1 MTRLDKRGVLYRLCC
16 NCRMPGALR
25 MDSVDAMLLMRMVER
40 LLGLLSG
47 ALCVVLGYRLFINLP
62 EKTDSSGKVV
72 LPGGVSIWLSR
83 VGPGIFFA
91 LFGAAIVAYSFAS
104 TVRVTNEQ
112 SAASSQP
119 SSDPPGT
126 ALAMRRQEIAAMS
139 ARAAKADT
147 KEQMLIDLR
156 VSMTDLNTAI
166 DRLGRDVAPPE
177 RDRLVAGLQNAKML
191 LLRTAWIPTW
201 GDPARFQTW
210 INSGALLPAPAG
222 MDEPAGLYLA
232 GQTR

>member
-1 MTRLDKRGVLYRLCC
+1 
-16 NCRMPGALR
+16 

-112 SAASSQP
+112 SAASSQA
-119 SSDPPGT
+119 SSDTPGA

-139 ARAAKADT
+139 ARAAKSDAT
-147 KEQMLIDLR
+147 EQMLNDLR
-156 VSMTDLNTAI
+156 GSMTDLNAAI
-166 DRLGRDVAPPE
+166 DRLGRNVAPPE
-177 RDRLVAGLQNAKML
+177 RDRLVAGLQNAKVL
-191 LLRTAWIPTW
+191 LLRSAWMPAW
-201 GDPARFQTW
+201 GDPARFQSW
-210 INSGALLPAPAG
+210 INSGAILPAPAG

>member
-1 MTRLDKRGVLYRLCC
+1 
-16 NCRMPGALR
+16 

-112 SAASSQP
+112 SMMPSQASP
-119 SSDPPGT
+119 DAPAT
-126 ALAMRRQEIAAMS
+126 AVALRRQEIAAMS

-147 KEQMLIDLR
+147 KEQMLIELR
-156 VSMTDLNTAI
+156 GSMTDLNAAI
-166 DRLGRDVAPPE
+166 DRLGRDVAPPWAHP
-177 RDRLVAGLQNAKML
+177 RDRPDRRAGFRA
-191 LLRTAWIPTW
+191 RATGTCRPAARRAHAPVVV
-201 GDPARFQTW
+201 DPCR
-210 INSGALLPAPAG
+210 G
-222 MDEPAGLYLA
+222 
-232 GQTR
+232 RRR

>member
-1 MTRLDKRGVLYRLCC
+1 
-16 NCRMPGALR
+16 

-62 EKTDSSGKVV
+62 EKTDSAGKVM

-112 SAASSQP
+112 AAPRVST
-119 SSDPPGT
+119 DVPGE
-126 ALAMRRQEIAAMS
+126 ALAMRRQEIAAM
-139 ARAAKADT
+139 AGRAARSDT
-147 KEQMLIDLR
+147 SEQTIIELR
-156 VSMTDLNTAI
+156 GAMADLNAAI
-166 DRLGRDVAPPE
+166 DRLGRDAAPPE
-177 RDRLVAGLQNAKML
+177 RDRLIAGLQNAKVL
-191 LLRTAWIPTW
+191 LLRGAWVAAW
-201 GDPARFQTW
+201 GDPARFQSW
-210 INSGALLPAPAG
+210 INSGAQLPAPAG
-222 MDEPAGLYLA
+222 MDVPAGLYLA
-232 GQTR
+232 GQPR

>member
-1 MTRLDKRGVLYRLCC
+1 MESLD
-16 NCRMPGALR
+16 AL
-25 MDSVDAMLLMRMVER
+25 LLMRMVER
-40 LLGLLSG
+40 LLGLLAG

-72 LPGGVSIWLSR
+72 LPGGVSIWMSR

-104 TVRVTNEQ
+104 TVKVTNEQ
-112 SAASSQP
+112 AAPRAST
-119 SSDPPGT
+119 DAPGE

-139 ARAAKADT
+139 ARAAKSDT
-147 KEQMLIDLR
+147 TEQTLIALR
-156 VSMTDLNTAI
+156 ITLADLNATI

-177 RDRLVAGLQNAKML
+177 RDRLIAGLQNAKVL
-191 LLRTAWIPTW
+191 LLRNAWIPAW
-201 GDPARFQTW
+201 GDPTRFQSW
-210 INSGALLPAPAG
+210 INSGAILPAPSG

>member
-1 MTRLDKRGVLYRLCC
+1 
-16 NCRMPGALR
+16 

-62 EKTDSSGKVV
+62 EKTDSAGKVV

-112 SAASSQP
+112 SVAPSQASSE
-119 SSDPPGT
+119 

-139 ARAAKADT
+139 PRAAQAAAGEKA
-147 KEQMLIDLR
+147 LIELR
-156 VSMTDLNTAI
+156 GALADLNATI
-166 DRLGRDVAPPE
+166 DKLTRDAAPPE
-177 RDRLVAGLQNAKML
+177 RDRLIAGLQNAKML
-191 LLRTAWIPTW
+191 LLRGAWQPTW
-201 GDPARFQTW
+201 GDAARFQSW
-210 INSGALLPAPAG
+210 INSGAVLPAPAG

>member
-1 MTRLDKRGVLYRLCC
+1 
-16 NCRMPGALR
+16 

-112 SAASSQP
+112 SAASSQA

-139 ARAAKADT
+139 ARAAKSDST
-147 KEQMLIDLR
+147 EQMLIELR
-156 VSMTDLNTAI
+156 GSMTDLNAAI

-177 RDRLVAGLQNAKML
+177 RDRLVAGLQKTKVL
-191 LLRTAWIPTW
+191 LLRSAWIPTW
-201 GDPARFQTW
+201 GDPARFQSW
-210 INSGALLPAPAG
+210 INSGAILPAPAG

>member
-1 MTRLDKRGVLYRLCC
+1 
-16 NCRMPGALR
+16 

-62 EKTDSSGKVV
+62 EKTDSAGKVV

-112 SAASSQP
+112 NVPRASS
-119 SSDPPGT
+119 DTPGD
-126 ALAMRRQEIAAMS
+126 ALAMRRQEIAAM
-139 ARAAKADT
+139 AGRAARSDT
-147 KEQMLIDLR
+147 SEQTIIELR
-156 VSMTDLNTAI
+156 GAMADLNAAI
-166 DRLGRDVAPPE
+166 DRLGRDAAPPE
-177 RDRLVAGLQNAKML
+177 RDRLIAGLQNAKVL
-191 LLRTAWIPTW
+191 LLRGAWVAAW
-201 GDPARFQTW
+201 GDPARFQSW
-210 INSGALLPAPAG
+210 INSGAQLPAPAG
-222 MDEPAGLYLA
+222 MDVPASLYLA
-232 GQTR
+232 GQPR

>member
-1 MTRLDKRGVLYRLCC
+1 
-16 NCRMPGALR
+16 
-25 MDSVDAMLLMRMVER
+25 MDSVDVMLLMRMVER

-47 ALCVVLGYRLFINLP
+47 ALCVVLGYRLFLNLP

-72 LPGGVSIWLSR
+72 LPGGVSIWFSR

-112 SAASSQP
+112 TAPRASTEA
-119 SSDPPGT
+119 PGE

-139 ARAAKADT
+139 PRAAKSEAA
-147 KEQMLIDLR
+147 EQTLIALR
-156 VSMTDLNTAI
+156 GSMADLNATI
-166 DRLGRDVAPPE
+166 DRLGRDVAPPD
-177 RDRLVAGLQNAKML
+177 RDRLIAGLQNAKVL
-191 LLRTAWIPTW
+191 LLRSAWLPAW
-201 GDPARFQTW
+201 GDPGRFQSW
-210 INSGALLPAPAG
+210 INSGAILPAPAG

>member
-1 MTRLDKRGVLYRLCC
+1 
-16 NCRMPGALR
+16 

-62 EKTDSSGKVV
+62 EKTDSAGKVV

-112 SAASSQP
+112 NVPRASS
-119 SSDPPGT
+119 DTPGE

-139 ARAAKADT
+139 ARAAKTDT

-156 VSMTDLNTAI
+156 GSMTDLNTAI
-166 DRLGRDVAPPE
+166 DRIGRDVAPPE
-177 RDRLVAGLQNAKML
+177 RDRLIAGLQNAKML
-191 LLRTAWIPTW
+191 LLRTAWVPTW
-201 GDPARFQTW
+201 GDPARFQSW
-210 INSGALLPAPAG
+210 INSGAILPAPAG